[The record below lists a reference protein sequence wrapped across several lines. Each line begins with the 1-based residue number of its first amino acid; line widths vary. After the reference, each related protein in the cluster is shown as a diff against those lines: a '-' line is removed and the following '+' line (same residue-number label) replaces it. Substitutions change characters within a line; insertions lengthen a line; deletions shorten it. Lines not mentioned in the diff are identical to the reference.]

1 MRIKILVCHHKPFPF
16 VKNTCF
22 LPIQV
27 GRGNTEHVLDYA
39 IPDNTGDNISEKND
53 SWCELTA
60 LYWAWKNLD
69 ADYYGL
75 MHYRRLLHFGAK
87 GNGCYIFNTVT
98 EREVASFGWEPEVV
112 GQTCDRYDIITGPE
126 WNIHPAGLPDHIM
139 SAREFYAREH
149 DVRALDIV
157 TEIVRERYP
166 DHYLPL
172 LQSLSE
178 TTCVWGNI
186 AVMRSVYFHEYCR
199 FLFDV
204 LGEAERRID
213 TSGYDSYQ
221 RRVFGFLA
229 ERLLNGWLVWA
240 RTAFPG
246 LRAGTLPL
254 VYGVAEKPALR
265 NLHPENTAGGG
276 RKTSRMTVCMS
287 FDDRYAPHAAVAIS
301 SALKHAAP
309 GQEMDI
315 FVICDTRLSETNRA
329 KIRAMARAGVMFHFP
344 EVAPDMLPALPL
356 NRKYISLNTY
366 YRLLMLRLLPPSIDR
381 VLYLDSDV
389 VVCSSLAELWETP
402 MEACCIA
409 GVPDEGDVLQCRRLY
424 QHAGPDYINAG
435 IVLFN
440 IAQINQRFPDMLI
453 ACAERYYRHRDLI
466 TLQDQDML
474 NLTFRGSI
482 RRLPLKWNVSSRM
495 FTCNDLEHSYTVE
508 EATEAVNAL
517 GILHYTDSKKPW
529 NLFCDHPLRHL
540 YWQCR
545 RDTPFSALSVRER
558 FIRRWQGRLQY
569 TSRGTHVEFRLYRI
583 RFSLPRRVVLVLFR
597 TLKVLRWKGW

>member
-1 MRIKILVCHHKPFPF
+1 MRIKILVCHHRPYPF
-16 VKNTCF
+16 VKNACF
-22 LPIQV
+22 LPVQV
-27 GRGNTEHVLDYA
+27 GRSNSGQILDYA
-39 IPDNTGDNISEKND
+39 VPDNSGDNISEKNA

-60 LYWAWKNLD
+60 LYWAWKNLN

-75 MHYRRLLHFGAK
+75 MHYRRLLHFGSA
-87 GNGCYIFNTVT
+87 GNGCHIFNAVT
-98 EREVASFGWEPEVV
+98 EREVASFGWTPQAVARACE
-112 GQTCDRYDIITGPE
+112 RFDIITGPE
-126 WNIHPAGLPDHIM
+126 WSIHPAGLPDHIM

-186 AVMRSVYFHEYCR
+186 AVMRSLYFHKYCS
-199 FLFDV
+199 FLFEV

-229 ERLLNGWLVWA
+229 ERLLNGWLTYA

-246 LRAGTLPL
+246 LRTVTLPL
-254 VYGVAEKPALR
+254 VYGVAEKPVLR
-265 NLHPENTAGGG
+265 NLHPDSTGAGC
-276 RKTSRMTVCMS
+276 KTSRMTICMS

-301 SALKHAAP
+301 SALKHAAT
-309 GQEMDI
+309 GQEIDF
-315 FVICDTRLSETNRA
+315 FVICDARLSELNRA
-329 KIRAMARAGVMFHFP
+329 KIRAMGRKGVTFYFL
-344 EVAPDMLPALPL
+344 EVTPDMLPALPL

-366 YRLLMLRLLPPSIDR
+366 YRLLMLRLLPPGTNR

-402 MEACCIA
+402 MEDCCIA

-424 QHAGPDYINAG
+424 PHAGPDYFNAG
-435 IVLFN
+435 VVLFN
-440 IAQINQRFPDMLI
+440 VAQINRCFPDMLV
-453 ACAERYYRHRDLI
+453 ACAERYYRHQDII

-474 NLTFRGSI
+474 NLTFRRSI
-482 RRLPLKWNVSSRM
+482 RRLPLRWNVSSRM

-508 EATEAVNAL
+508 EATEAVNAP

-540 YWQCR
+540 YWQYR
-545 RDTPFSALSVRER
+545 RDTPFSALSVREKAICR
-558 FIRRWQGRLQY
+558 LQGRMQY
-569 TSRGTHVEFRLYRI
+569 TLKGTRVVFRLYRVE
-583 RFSLPRRVVLVLFR
+583 FSLPYR
-597 TLKVLRWKGW
+597 TVSILSRLLRGGR

>member
-16 VKNTCF
+16 VINACF

-27 GRGNTEHVLDYA
+27 GRSSSERVLNYA
-39 IPDNTGDNISEKND
+39 IPDNVGDNISEKNA

-60 LYWAWKNLD
+60 LYWAWKNLE

-87 GNGCYIFNTVT
+87 GSGCYIFSDITQK
-98 EREVASFGWEPEVV
+98 EVASFGWTPEAV
-112 GQTCDRYDIITGPE
+112 TLACDRYDIITGPE
-126 WNIHPAGLPDHIM
+126 WNIHPAGLPERVM

-166 DHYLPL
+166 DYYFPL

-178 TTCVWGNI
+178 TSCTWGNI
-186 AVMRSVYFHEYCR
+186 AVMRSLYFHEYCS

-213 TSGYDSYQ
+213 TSGYDDYQ

-229 ERLLNGWLVWA
+229 ERLLNGWLAYA
-240 RTAFPG
+240 RTAYPG
-246 LRAGTLPL
+246 LRTGILPL
-254 VYGVAEKPALR
+254 VYGVAEKPVLH
-265 NLHPENTAGGG
+265 NQHPEDAPRAE
-276 RKTSRMTVCMS
+276 RKTSRMTICMS

-301 SALKHAAP
+301 SALRHVSP
-309 GQEMDI
+309 DQEIDI
-315 FVICDTRLSETNRA
+315 FVICDARLSEANRI
-329 KIRAMARAGVMFHFP
+329 KIRTMGRAEVTFHFP
-344 EVAPDMLPALPL
+344 EVTPDMLPPLPL

-366 YRLLMLRLLPPSIDR
+366 YRLLMLRLLPQDINR

-389 VVCSSLAELWETP
+389 VVCSSLAEIWETP
-402 MEACCIA
+402 MEEYCIA

-424 QHAGPDYINAG
+424 PHAGPEYINAG
-435 IVLFN
+435 VVLFN
-440 IAQINQRFPDMLI
+440 VAQINQRFPDMLV

-482 RRLPLKWNVSSRM
+482 RCLPLKWNVSSRM
-495 FTCNDLEHSYTVE
+495 FTSNDLEHAYSIDMAA
-508 EATEAVNAL
+508 EAINNP

-529 NLFCDHPLRHL
+529 NLFCDHPLRQL
-540 YWQCR
+540 YWRYR
-545 RDTPFSALSVRER
+545 RDTPFSALSLRER
-558 FIRRWQGRLQY
+558 FIRRWQGRVQY
-569 TSRGTHVEFRLYRI
+569 THRGTHVEFRLCRL
-583 RFSLPRRVVLVLFR
+583 RFSLPRKGGLVLFR
-597 TLKVLRWKGW
+597 TLKALRWKDW